1 MGLLAGGERVA
12 GLGLVELGEGDGF
25 ADRGRAALLGG
36 LADELEHAG
45 DAAGLVVAGEQRRA
59 VAGLAGNDPRDRHLA
74 AVGRV
79 QRFQHIGDGVAA
91 GFHAEP
97 LGGFRNARRFMA
109 QRLHQPQHAVGA
121 RRRAHQHRADQAF
134 AQFAGEIVE
143 HLVARRLDV
152 FEQLLHQLVVVIGQ
166 RLQHGEARGLFQI
179 GGVAFERNH
188 FRGRVLLVDK
198 GAFQR
203 EIDEARDE
211 VAGERRDLPHDQLGA
226 RRRLQQLEHVVD
238 AGIGLV
244 DLVDEQDA
252 RDFLVFQLAQ
262 DELELRHLFLVHLAD
277 DDGDVDRR
285 QHGAHVV
292 DEFDRARAVEERI
305 GVAHE
310 IRGGGG
316 QLDAHAVMAGFLAGV
331 ADRIAGFDG
340 ALALDRAGAGEDRL
354 EQRGLAALERTD
366 QRDAAW
372 TGRSSAIAAVHCHGH
387 LPRLP
392 LVPARPPETHRF
404 RRRRGWSRGAT
415 LRAGSR
421 LPARQ
426 FTGRDA
432 APASSRRPRY

>member
-1 MGLLAGGERVA
+1 MGG
-12 GLGLVELGEGDGF
+12 
-25 ADRGRAALLGG
+25 
-36 LADELEHAG
+36 
-45 DAAGLVVAGEQRRA
+45 
-59 VAGLAGNDPRDRHLA
+59 
-74 AVGRV
+74 V
-79 QRFQHIGDGVAA
+79 QRLQHIGDGVAA
-91 GFHAEP
+91 GLDAEA
-97 LGGFRNARRFMA
+97 LGGLGNARRFVA

-121 RRRAHQHRADQAF
+121 RRRAHQHRADQAL

-152 FEQLLHQLVVVIGQ
+152 FEQLLHQLVVVIGE

-179 GGVAFERNH
+179 GDVAFERND

-198 GAFQR
+198 GALER
-203 EIDEARDE
+203 EIDEARDD
-211 VAGERRDLPHDQLGA
+211 VAGEGRDLAQDQLGA

-252 RDFLVFQLAQ
+252 RDFLVFELAQ
-262 DELELRHLFLVHLAD
+262 DELELRDLLLVHLAD
-277 DDGDVDRR
+277 HDGGVDRR
-285 QHGAHVV
+285 QHRAHVV
-292 DEFDRARAVEERI
+292 DEFDRARAIEERV

-316 QLDAHAVMAGFLAGV
+316 ELDAHAVMARFLAGV
-331 ADRIAGFDG
+331 ADRVAGFDG
-340 ALALDRAGAGEDRL
+340 ALALDRAGAGEDRF
-354 EQRGLAALERTD
+354 EQRGLAALERAD

-372 TGRSSAIAAVHCHGH
+372 TGRSSAIAAVRCHGH

-415 LRAGSR
+415 LRTAPRRTAIYWARCSSSE
-421 LPARQ
+421 LTPAAILSPVWPCTESGCSATER
-426 FTGRDA
+426 FEPPTSTLAPSPAAIDISADA
-432 APASSRRPRY
+432 PT